1 MPTTSDAVGSAFERA
16 ISRAVN
22 EMMSSLVRKLI
33 KKAAEELG
41 IGQLVREMTELT
53 KEPWTSSAYKTVEAA
68 AKVEDELKRINSLLP
83 EPERFDFERRGR
95 FVVYPKRAQEHI
107 ETAEK
112 NCDVLGIQLS
122 DHMLFEQE
130 SSAELDRVKND
141 TIPRL
146 NREFG
151 GEWEGVLIRDELK
164 RAVDTE
170 FAAKLAEELRE
181 RGVFCSASNGV
192 LVFRISDTDAIIH
205 AAEKA
210 LGGEARLVDQLK
222 RDLNPDQ
229 GEKQAEASH
238 DMQGPATPGQLKF
251 IDDLYAAGE
260 ITDKEMADFKL
271 DETAQAASDLLTS
284 KGRELKE
291 KPTVSRAEAAPS
303 AFASTAMANTLSVL
317 AADNMIDADKYANF
331 KANMTVANFHLCIEK
346 GTDSLAAPDALQ
358 RRAAEL
364 MQKQGVPIGED
375 DYRSVE
381 SLRWAMDRRTH
392 VPARDANML
401 NGETSDIALGTERA
415 DAGETKD
422 LSGSDKTTVLDGNDK
437 TTVLDGANQ
446 TSVLDGADSG
456 GVGAGPVTDA
466 RPDTA
471 IDANGR
477 EWHSFEDG
485 DDLLANT
492 PDGTVPIVGGADGKM
507 VSYFPE
513 SCAATAQAL
522 TECSSKTYER
532 AAAEGRDMNF
542 DDFLDTCRANG
553 LDVSEQADGSFAFNM
568 AGDSSST
575 LTTNDYGHDV
585 LQTSRVWSVGGE
597 GRGASAPLQDIPPQQ
612 TPTSP
617 SPTAP
622 IANPSAPAADTDYL
636 KMATTLYGSG
646 SISEAG
652 FKAVMDNPTEDTFR
666 EACRGAFDGRT
677 EATTQVMDVP
687 GVDEKT
693 HVDGTQIV
701 DAPAQGVEAAPVQT
715 QQQAIGADSSQQTGP
730 DIARQSMEAQRREDI
745 GNTQTTADYV
755 QSKPDTG
762 DMDPSTPYGDQC
774 DPSGAGDKD
783 GNGVRDAAEDFD
795 GDGVPNTEDPDSRPP
810 VHRTVDPDMYPV
822 VEQEDLDAQIASA
835 ETSMHLD
842 SRSDRGIETHNDRNI
857 TGR

>member
-22 EMMSSLVRKLI
+22 EMMSSLVKKLI

-238 DMQGPATPGQLKF
+238 DMQGPATPGQMKF

-291 KPTVSRAEAAPS
+291 KPTVSRAEVAPS

-346 GTDSLAAPDALQ
+346 GIDSLAAPDALQ

-381 SLRWAMDRRTH
+381 SLRWAMDRRAH

-422 LSGSDKTTVLDGNDK
+422 LSGSDKTTVLDGSDK

-446 TSVLDGADSG
+446 TSVLDGADSVE
-456 GVGAGPVTDA
+456 VGD
-466 RPDTA
+466 
-471 IDANGR
+471 
-477 EWHSFEDG
+477 
-485 DDLLANT
+485 
-492 PDGTVPIVGGADGKM
+492 
-507 VSYFPE
+507 
-513 SCAATAQAL
+513 
-522 TECSSKTYER
+522 
-532 AAAEGRDMNF
+532 
-542 DDFLDTCRANG
+542 
-553 LDVSEQADGSFAFNM
+553 
-568 AGDSSST
+568 
-575 LTTNDYGHDV
+575 
-585 LQTSRVWSVGGE
+585 
-597 GRGASAPLQDIPPQQ
+597 GRGASTPLQDIPPQQ

-622 IANPSAPAADTDYL
+622 IANPSVPAADTDYL

-677 EATTQVMDVP
+677 EATTQVMVVP

-715 QQQAIGADSSQQTGP
+715 KQQAIGADSSQQTGP

-783 GNGVRDAAEDFD
+783 GNGIRDAAEDFD

-842 SRSDRGIETHNDRNI
+842 SRSDRDIETHNDRNI

>member
-1 MPTTSDAVGSAFERA
+1 MTPHETLKTHKFMESGRAEPSPQADVPAVGMLAYKRVPGPPEASGGVCDSVTGRRSTMPTTSDAVGSAFERA

-222 RDLNPDQ
+222 RDLYPDQ

-375 DYRSVE
+375 DCRSVE
-381 SLRWAMDRRTH
+381 SLRWAMDRRAQ
-392 VPARDANML
+392 VPAHDANML
-401 NGETSDIALGTERA
+401 NGETSDIDLGTERA

-422 LSGSDKTTVLDGNDK
+422 LSGSDKTTVLDDSDE

-446 TSVLDGADSG
+446 TSVLDGADIG
-456 GVGAGPVTDA
+456 EVGD
-466 RPDTA
+466 
-471 IDANGR
+471 
-477 EWHSFEDG
+477 
-485 DDLLANT
+485 
-492 PDGTVPIVGGADGKM
+492 
-507 VSYFPE
+507 
-513 SCAATAQAL
+513 
-522 TECSSKTYER
+522 
-532 AAAEGRDMNF
+532 
-542 DDFLDTCRANG
+542 
-553 LDVSEQADGSFAFNM
+553 
-568 AGDSSST
+568 
-575 LTTNDYGHDV
+575 
-585 LQTSRVWSVGGE
+585 

-687 GVDEKT
+687 SVDEKT

>member
-22 EMMSSLVRKLI
+22 EMMSSLVKKLI

-291 KPTVSRAEAAPS
+291 KPTVSRAEVAPS

-346 GTDSLAAPDALQ
+346 GIDSLAAPDALQ

-381 SLRWAMDRRTH
+381 SLRWAMDLRAH

-401 NGETSDIALGTERA
+401 NGETSDIALGTERT

-422 LSGSDKTTVLDGNDK
+422 LSGSDKTTVLDGRHK
-437 TTVLDGANQ
+437 TTVLDEANQ
-446 TSVLDGADSG
+446 TSVLDGD
-456 GVGAGPVTDA
+456 
-466 RPDTA
+466 
-471 IDANGR
+471 GR
-477 EWHSFEDG
+477 
-485 DDLLANT
+485 
-492 PDGTVPIVGGADGKM
+492 
-507 VSYFPE
+507 
-513 SCAATAQAL
+513 
-522 TECSSKTYER
+522 
-532 AAAEGRDMNF
+532 
-542 DDFLDTCRANG
+542 
-553 LDVSEQADGSFAFNM
+553 
-568 AGDSSST
+568 
-575 LTTNDYGHDV
+575 
-585 LQTSRVWSVGGE
+585 GGE
-597 GRGASAPLQDIPPQQ
+597 GAPLEDIPPQQ
-612 TPTSP
+612 PPTSP

-622 IANPSAPAADTDYL
+622 IANPSAPDADTDYL

-693 HVDGTQIV
+693 HVDGTQFV

-715 QQQAIGADSSQQTGP
+715 QQAIGADSSQQTGP

-783 GNGVRDAAEDFD
+783 GNGIRDAAEDFD

>member
-22 EMMSSLVRKLI
+22 EMMSSLVKKLI

-151 GEWEGVLIRDELK
+151 GEWEGVLIRNELK

-170 FAAKLAEELRE
+170 FAAKLAEELRK

-291 KPTVSRAEAAPS
+291 KPTVSRAEVAPS

-346 GTDSLAAPDALQ
+346 GIDSLAAPDALQ

-381 SLRWAMDRRTH
+381 SLRWAMDRRAH

-401 NGETSDIALGTERA
+401 NGETSDITLGTERT

-422 LSGSDKTTVLDGNDK
+422 LSGSDKTTVLDGRHK
-437 TTVLDGANQ
+437 TTVLDEANQ
-446 TSVLDGADSG
+446 TSVLDGADSAE
-456 GVGAGPVTDA
+456 VGD
-466 RPDTA
+466 
-471 IDANGR
+471 
-477 EWHSFEDG
+477 
-485 DDLLANT
+485 
-492 PDGTVPIVGGADGKM
+492 
-507 VSYFPE
+507 
-513 SCAATAQAL
+513 
-522 TECSSKTYER
+522 
-532 AAAEGRDMNF
+532 
-542 DDFLDTCRANG
+542 
-553 LDVSEQADGSFAFNM
+553 
-568 AGDSSST
+568 
-575 LTTNDYGHDV
+575 
-585 LQTSRVWSVGGE
+585 

-652 FKAVMDNPTEDTFR
+652 FKAVMDNPTEDTLR

-701 DAPAQGVEAAPVQT
+701 DAPAQGVEATPVQT

>member
-22 EMMSSLVRKLI
+22 EMMSSLVKKLI

-164 RAVDTE
+164 RAIDTE
-170 FAAKLAEELRE
+170 FAAKLTEELRK

-291 KPTVSRAEAAPS
+291 KPTVSRAEVAPS

-346 GTDSLAAPDALQ
+346 GIDSLAAPDALQ

-381 SLRWAMDRRTH
+381 SLRWAMDRRAH

-401 NGETSDIALGTERA
+401 NGETSDIALGTERT

-422 LSGSDKTTVLDGNDK
+422 LSGSDKTTVLDGRHK
-437 TTVLDGANQ
+437 TTVLDEANQ
-446 TSVLDGADSG
+446 TSVLDGTDSAE
-456 GVGAGPVTDA
+456 VGD
-466 RPDTA
+466 
-471 IDANGR
+471 
-477 EWHSFEDG
+477 
-485 DDLLANT
+485 
-492 PDGTVPIVGGADGKM
+492 
-507 VSYFPE
+507 
-513 SCAATAQAL
+513 
-522 TECSSKTYER
+522 
-532 AAAEGRDMNF
+532 
-542 DDFLDTCRANG
+542 
-553 LDVSEQADGSFAFNM
+553 
-568 AGDSSST
+568 
-575 LTTNDYGHDV
+575 
-585 LQTSRVWSVGGE
+585 

-652 FKAVMDNPTEDTFR
+652 FKAVMDNPTEDTLR

-701 DAPAQGVEAAPVQT
+701 DAPAQGVEATPVQT
-715 QQQAIGADSSQQTGP
+715 QQKAIGADSSQQTGP

>member
-1 MPTTSDAVGSAFERA
+1 MPTTSDAVGTAFERA

-22 EMMSSLVRKLI
+22 EMMSGLVKKLI

-53 KEPWTSSAYKTVEAA
+53 KEPWTSNAYKTVEAA

-130 SSAELDRVKND
+130 SSAELDRVKSD

-170 FAAKLAEELRE
+170 FAAKLAEELRA

-192 LVFRISDTDAIIH
+192 LVFRISDTDAILH

-229 GEKQAEASH
+229 GENRAEVSH

-271 DETAQAASDLLTS
+271 DETAQAASNLLAS

-291 KPTVSRAEAAPS
+291 KPTAPRAEVAPS

-317 AADNMIDADKYANF
+317 AADNMIDAEKYANF

-346 GTDSLAAPDALQ
+346 GTDSTTAPDALQ

-375 DYRSVE
+375 DYKSVE
-381 SLRWAMDRRTH
+381 SLRWAMDRRAQ
-392 VPARDANML
+392 VPVRDADML
-401 NGETSDIALGTERA
+401 GGETSDIAVGAARA
-415 DAGETKD
+415 DAGETMD
-422 LSGSDKTTVLDGNDK
+422 LSGIDK
-437 TTVLDGANQ
+437 TTVLDGA
-446 TSVLDGADSG
+446 DSG
-456 GVGAGPVTDA
+456 
-466 RPDTA
+466 
-471 IDANGR
+471 
-477 EWHSFEDG
+477 
-485 DDLLANT
+485 
-492 PDGTVPIVGGADGKM
+492 
-507 VSYFPE
+507 
-513 SCAATAQAL
+513 
-522 TECSSKTYER
+522 
-532 AAAEGRDMNF
+532 EG
-542 DDFLDTCRANG
+542 
-553 LDVSEQADGSFAFNM
+553 
-568 AGDSSST
+568 
-575 LTTNDYGHDV
+575 
-585 LQTSRVWSVGGE
+585 
-597 GRGASAPLQDIPPQQ
+597 APLQDIPSQQ
-612 TPTSP
+612 PPTGP
-617 SPTAP
+617 SLTAP
-622 IANPSAPAADTDYL
+622 IANPSAPAADIDYL
-636 KMATTLYGSG
+636 KAS
-646 SISEAG
+646 
-652 FKAVMDNPTEDTFR
+652 
-666 EACRGAFDGRT
+666 
-677 EATTQVMDVP
+677 TQVMDVP
-687 GVDEKT
+687 GTDEKT
-693 HVDGTQIV
+693 RVEGTQTV
-701 DAPAQGVEAAPVQT
+701 PGPAPAPLQE
-715 QQQAIGADSSQQTGP
+715 QQENLGADSTQKTGP

-783 GNGVRDAAEDFD
+783 GNGIRDAAEDFD
-795 GDGVPNTEDPDSRPP
+795 GDSVPNAEDPDLRPP
-810 VHRTVDPDMYPV
+810 MRRTVDHDMYPV
-822 VEQEDLDAQIASA
+822 VEQEDLDEQIASA

>member
-22 EMMSSLVRKLI
+22 EMMSSIVKKLI

-271 DETAQAASDLLTS
+271 DETARAASDLLTS

-291 KPTVSRAEAAPS
+291 RPTAPRAEDAPS

-381 SLRWAMDRRTH
+381 SLRWAMDRRAH

-422 LSGSDKTTVLDGNDK
+422 LSGSDKTTILDDSDK

-446 TSVLDGADSG
+446 TSVLDGAD
-456 GVGAGPVTDA
+456 
-466 RPDTA
+466 
-471 IDANGR
+471 I
-477 EWHSFEDG
+477 
-485 DDLLANT
+485 
-492 PDGTVPIVGGADGKM
+492 K
-507 VSYFPE
+507 
-513 SCAATAQAL
+513 
-522 TECSSKTYER
+522 
-532 AAAEGRDMNF
+532 
-542 DDFLDTCRANG
+542 
-553 LDVSEQADGSFAFNM
+553 M

-585 LQTSRVWSVGGE
+585 LQTSRVWNVGGD
-597 GRGASAPLQDIPPQQ
+597 GRGASAPLQDISPRQA
-612 TPTSP
+612 PTSP

-622 IANPSAPAADTDYL
+622 IAKPSAPAADTDYL

-652 FKAVMDNPTEDTFR
+652 FKAVMDNPTEDTLR

-783 GNGVRDAAEDFD
+783 GNGIRDAAEDFD

-842 SRSDRGIETHNDRNI
+842 SRSDRGIETHNDHNI

>member
-22 EMMSSLVRKLI
+22 EMMSSLVKKLI

-422 LSGSDKTTVLDGNDK
+422 LSGSDKTTVLDGSDK

-446 TSVLDGADSG
+446 TSVLDGADSV
-456 GVGAGPVTDA
+456 GVGD
-466 RPDTA
+466 
-471 IDANGR
+471 
-477 EWHSFEDG
+477 
-485 DDLLANT
+485 
-492 PDGTVPIVGGADGKM
+492 
-507 VSYFPE
+507 
-513 SCAATAQAL
+513 
-522 TECSSKTYER
+522 
-532 AAAEGRDMNF
+532 
-542 DDFLDTCRANG
+542 
-553 LDVSEQADGSFAFNM
+553 
-568 AGDSSST
+568 
-575 LTTNDYGHDV
+575 
-585 LQTSRVWSVGGE
+585 

-612 TPTSP
+612 TPTSS

-622 IANPSAPAADTDYL
+622 IAKPNAPAVDTDYL

-701 DAPAQGVEAAPVQT
+701 DAPAQGVEAAPVRT

-730 DIARQSMEAQRREDI
+730 DIAHQSMEAQRREDI

-783 GNGVRDAAEDFD
+783 GNGIRDAAEDFD

-842 SRSDRGIETHNDRNI
+842 SRSDRDIETHNDRNI